1 MGKPFGNS
9 LLMIAAMTYAKN
21 NADISTM
28 ASLEGVMG
36 ALYFGV
42 GKALGSL
49 VGGLAIEELGVRN
62 TFRCFSMGSFVAA
75 SIYLCFTLLYER
87 RMRIAKEG
95 VEEEGDDKEE
105 LGVGTS
111 DKASSSVEEVGGVPV
126 EGGDDSR

>member
-1 MGKPFGNS
+1 
-9 LLMIAAMTYAKN
+9 
-21 NADISTM
+21 
-28 ASLEGVMG
+28 MG

-87 RMRIAKEG
+87 RMRMPRRGSRRKARRRRSLSLRGNVRMETLRLRRKRLMMIRRRS
-95 VEEEGDDKEE
+95 VLE
-105 LGVGTS
+105 LQT
-111 DKASSSVEEVGGVPV
+111 KPAAAHRRWEV
-126 EGGDDSR
+126 